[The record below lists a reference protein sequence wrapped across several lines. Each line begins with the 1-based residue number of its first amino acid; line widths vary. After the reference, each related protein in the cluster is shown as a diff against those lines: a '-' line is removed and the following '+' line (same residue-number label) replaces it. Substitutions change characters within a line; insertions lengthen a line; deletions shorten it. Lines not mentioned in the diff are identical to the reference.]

1 MNKSTLGLLL
11 LSCWTALPIA
21 ANTTEVTI
29 AGWGG
34 NDVVVVNKLVSEV
47 MVDELKR
54 AGITVKYLPIEGDFS
69 QYIINSL
76 SANTA
81 PDAFYIDTVFATP
94 LINSGKVAAI
104 GPSLKILS
112 ESIIQNLNQA
122 FSAGKLYGIAKDFN
136 TLALLYN
143 KDVFDDAK
151 VAHPT
156 DDDNWDQL
164 REKLLAVQ
172 AALGTEVSGICIIP
186 DYNRFA
192 PFALATGWK
201 PFNEKGKTILDAN
214 FERAFTFY
222 TGLVTKDK
230 VGILSTDLGQIW
242 SGGCF
247 ATEKTAITFEGN
259 WISGYLR
266 DNANNLLYGT
276 TLMPKDP
283 VSGQRGNLLFSVA
296 WGLNA
301 NSKNMAATE
310 KAVQILTSKKAQ
322 EWVLDSGLALPSRQ
336 DLANSPYFSKTD
348 PSNQLAK
355 KIFDGASRGHI
366 EPYAFDEYGLAWS
379 TPINEALTAVLL
391 GPMEPAQAIKIA
403 QQKYD
408 AMAEKRSMK

>member
-11 LSCWTALPIA
+11 LSCWTTLPVA

-112 ESIIQNLNQA
+112 ESIIPNLNQA

-136 TLALLYN
+136 TLVLLYN

-151 VAHPT
+151 VAYPT

-201 PFNEKGKTILDAN
+201 PFNENGKTILDAN

-310 KAVQILTSKKAQ
+310 KAVTILTSKKAQ

-355 KIFDGASRGHI
+355 KIFDGASRGYI
-366 EPYAFDEYGLAWS
+366 EPYAFDEYGLAWP

>member
-11 LSCWTALPIA
+11 LSCWTALPIS

-112 ESIIQNLNQA
+112 ESIIPNLNQA

-151 VAHPT
+151 VAYPT

-201 PFNEKGKTILDAN
+201 PFNEKGKN
-214 FERAFTFY
+214 HSGCQFR
-222 TGLVTKDK
+222 TGLYV
-230 VGILSTDLGQIW
+230 LYW
-242 SGGCF
+242 F
-247 ATEKTAITFEGN
+247 GN
-259 WISGYLR
+259 
-266 DNANNLLYGT
+266 
-276 TLMPKDP
+276 
-283 VSGQRGNLLFSVA
+283 QR
-296 WGLNA
+296 
-301 NSKNMAATE
+301 
-310 KAVQILTSKKAQ
+310 
-322 EWVLDSGLALPSRQ
+322 
-336 DLANSPYFSKTD
+336 
-348 PSNQLAK
+348 
-355 KIFDGASRGHI
+355 
-366 EPYAFDEYGLAWS
+366 
-379 TPINEALTAVLL
+379 
-391 GPMEPAQAIKIA
+391 
-403 QQKYD
+403 
-408 AMAEKRSMK
+408 

>member
-112 ESIIQNLNQA
+112 ESIIPNLNQA

-151 VAHPT
+151 VAYPT

-201 PFNEKGKTILDAN
+201 PFNENGKTILDAN

-310 KAVQILTSKKAQ
+310 KAVKILTSKKAQ

-336 DLANSPYFSKTD
+336 DLANSAYFSKID

-355 KIFDGASRGHI
+355 KIFDGASRGYI

-403 QQKYD
+403 QKKYD